1 MDPTGSDDFWKWSD
15 VVNDPQAERKMRALG
30 FNPEDFAVGEPPRTL
45 LGSASIEITQED
57 LEGDLDPSSQG
68 LYESIMSAEDEIMI
82 DLYMRLKLKNLKRLN
97 KRKAQRRARCGRR
110 RK

>member
-1 MDPTGSDDFWKWSD
+1 MEPTGSDDFWKWAD
-15 VVNDPQAERKMRALG
+15 LANDPQAERKMRALG
-30 FNPEDFAVGEPPRTL
+30 IRPESLAYGPLDAGS
-45 LGSASIEITQED
+45 GSAGFTVTRED
-57 LEGDLDPSSQG
+57 LDDPDPASQG

-82 DLYMRLKLKNLKRLN
+82 DLYLRLKLKNLRRLN